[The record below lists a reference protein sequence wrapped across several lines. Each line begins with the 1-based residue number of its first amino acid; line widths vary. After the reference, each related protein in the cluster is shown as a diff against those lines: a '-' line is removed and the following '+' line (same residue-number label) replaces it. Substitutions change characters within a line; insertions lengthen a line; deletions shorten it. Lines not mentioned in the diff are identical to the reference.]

1 MTDWDSIK
9 VAYEAGPESI
19 RTIASDHG
27 ISASSIVQKAKK
39 LGWQRNGDIG
49 EHVAKK
55 TNALVTLHAC
65 EKAEFEMSPRLRS
78 AVQRQVLDRVAAIE
92 KLSTMQSSL
101 LRQLQGYLDHDA
113 KIKHDPREPI
123 SAEHYGKAKLAQ
135 DVLKAAK
142 AVMVGDMPLIDQAEM
157 GEKEGE
163 DNWVVA
169 IPESEA
175 KRLRGE

>member
-9 VAYEAGPESI
+9 VEYESGTDSI
-19 RTIASDHG
+19 RSIASDHG
-27 ISASSIVQKAKK
+27 ISASAITQKAKK
-39 LGWQRNGDIG
+39 LGWERGGALGD
-49 EHVAKK
+49 HVTRK
-55 TNALVTLHAC
+55 THALVTLNAC
-65 EKAEFEMSPRLRS
+65 EQAEFEMSPRVRS
-78 AVQRQVLDRVAAIE
+78 AVQRQVLDRVSAIE

-113 KIKHDPREPI
+113 KIKNDPREPI
-123 SAEHYGKAKLAQ
+123 SAEQYGKAKLAQ

-157 GEKEGE
+157 GEKGGE
-163 DNWVVA
+163 DDWVVA

-175 KRLRGE
+175 KRLREK